1 MSQQQRAPQT
11 GFTLIELMIVV
22 AIIGILAAVSL
33 PAYQNYAKR
42 AKMSEVLMAAA
53 GCKLAVAEWF
63 NTSSKTPTANGFG
76 CETATSRYVSKIETD
91 ADGVITVTSQTIG
104 SGADGT
110 VIMRPCK
117 NGDAAST
124 GTCTKAELGDHIAT
138 WMCGPGEKVETRYLP
153 AACQSTA
160 AGGTASNAATPPAA
174 GSSTPAP
181 GSS

>member
-1 MSQQQRAPQT
+1 MSQERAPQS

-53 GCKLAVAEWF
+53 GCKLAIAEWF
-63 NTSSKTPTANGFG
+63 NTSSKAPTANKFG
-76 CETATSRYVSKIETD
+76 CEEATSRFVAKIETD
-91 ADGVITVTSQTIG
+91 VDGVITVTSRAIG

-110 VIMRPCK
+110 VIMKPCK
-117 NGDAAST
+117 NGDAAAS

-153 AACQSTA
+153 AACQSTV
-160 AGGTASNAATPPAA
+160 AGGASGAAAPTPATSSPASASN
-174 GSSTPAP
+174 
-181 GSS
+181 